1 MLVTLV
7 VRGIS
12 SSLVSK
18 NFRKLEI
25 FISIDLFKGKVE

>member
-12 SSLVSK
+12 FSLFYK

-25 FISIDLFKGKVE
+25 FISIDLFNGKVE